1 MLQDPIL
8 VLLLRHNCQ
17 GQAFTLLFGGTYT
30 RSVSIGEVQVKA
42 GVKAFS
48 ITLGFATNKIV
59 PDDSLAEGT
68 IYIINNIPKT
78 ASTLPK
84 ALMLSAD

>member
-1 MLQDPIL
+1 M
-8 VLLLRHNCQ
+8 
-17 GQAFTLLFGGTYT
+17 LFGGTYT
-30 RSVSIGEVQVKA
+30 RLASIGEVQVNWDKP
-42 GVKAFS
+42 FF

-59 PDDSLAEGT
+59 PGDSLAEGT
-68 IYIINNIPKT
+68 IYIINTIPKT

>member
-1 MLQDPIL
+1 MLSVSKHAPIFFNNL
-8 VLLLRHNCQ
+8 
-17 GQAFTLLFGGTYT
+17 FTLVVRRHVHEISFDRRNSGKS
-30 RSVSIGEVQVKA
+30 RVKT
-42 GVKAFS
+42 FS
-48 ITLGFATNKIV
+48 ITLGFATNKII

-68 IYIINNIPKT
+68 IYILNNVPKS